1 MQLIASKTKERLS
14 LDDFKMKENVQA
26 DSNNLDAQGGNVWR
40 LVYAGACLAAGVAT
54 AIWDDEGDDDCH

>member
-40 LVYAGACLAAGVAT
+40 LVYSGAKLVAGA
-54 AIWDDEGDDDCH
+54 AILYFDDEGDDDCH